1 MSEIITAAITGC
13 VTLLGVL
20 LSNRA
25 DPGSPGAQSFR
36 TAGAGGGGTDPGHGP
51 PVGAVRAGTAAS
63 ANLLRWRTERRVRM
77 DISAFGMAGV
87 AAITVICYLVGW
99 IVKVSGLDN
108 KWIPV
113 IVGVCGGILGVVGM
127 LVMTDFPAADPLTA
141 AAVGIVSGLAATG
154 VDQISKQ
161 MKD

>member
-1 MSEIITAAITGC
+1 
-13 VTLLGVL
+13 
-20 LSNRA
+20 
-25 DPGSPGAQSFR
+25 
-36 TAGAGGGGTDPGHGP
+36 
-51 PVGAVRAGTAAS
+51 
-63 ANLLRWRTERRVRM
+63 M

-127 LVMTDFPAADPLTA
+127 LVMTDFPAADPVTA
-141 AAVGIVSGLAATG
+141 LAGRIESSAASRPQAWIRLANR
-154 VDQISKQ
+154 
-161 MKD
+161 